1 MPGITIRQ
9 CCSDTLDL
17 CWSRWPC
24 VTNANLLVQVSCM
37 VRTLCWKYTHVGRLL
52 AKLRAKNTVAIFC
65 VHGGHFPFFLRHRV
79 ILRGSSQLQWAALV
93 FGADLS
99 CACTVSLVQNPSWLS
114 RPGLATRPAYV
125 RHSCSGLDA
134 LAANCTALDLLH
146 HSYNLKY
153 MHNNVEKWLFL
164 DFPR

>member
-1 MPGITIRQ
+1 MPGITRQ
-9 CCSDTLDL
+9 CYSDTLDL

-93 FGADLS
+93 FGADLP
-99 CACTVSLVQNPSWLS
+99 CASNGLAGTKPVVAQPSWLS
-114 RPGLATRPAYV
+114 YEASV
-125 RHSCSGLDA
+125 CSA
-134 LAANCTALDLLH
+134 FVFRARCTCCKLYGFRFTPPLI
-146 HSYNLKY
+146 
-153 MHNNVEKWLFL
+153 
-164 DFPR
+164 